1 MFSGSRITVIRVAF
15 YLCSHC
21 PVYVKFTLGP
31 GKGVGE
37 RAQGWVAIEMA
48 TAEVVP
54 GGTESLNVGPLTT
67 RVSNYKGKK

>member
-1 MFSGSRITVIRVAF
+1 MVIRVAP

-31 GKGVGE
+31 GKGVGV

-48 TAEVVP
+48 TSEVDP
-54 GGTESLNVGPLTT
+54 GGTEPLNVGPLTT